1 LADVL
6 RSRREVACANQPD
19 NSDAAVAKI
28 VIACWA
34 LERNVYAWYNCK
46 QSCAMDDF
54 AINCNQLQKMWQM
67 IARSI
72 AKDMHAH
79 IRIDCGNVTTESSVE

>member
-1 LADVL
+1 M
-6 RSRREVACANQPD
+6 
-19 NSDAAVAKI
+19 
-28 VIACWA
+28 
-34 LERNVYAWYNCK
+34 

-72 AKDMHAH
+72 AEDMHAH
-79 IRIDCGNVTTESSVE
+79 IRIDCGNVTTESTVE